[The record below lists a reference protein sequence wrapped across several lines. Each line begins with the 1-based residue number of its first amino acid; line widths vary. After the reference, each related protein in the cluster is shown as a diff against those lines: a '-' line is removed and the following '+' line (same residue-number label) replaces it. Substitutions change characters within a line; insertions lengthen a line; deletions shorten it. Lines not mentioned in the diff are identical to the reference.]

1 MDQPEIEA
9 VFAEA
14 LQNIAEGVTQ
24 LLGFEVAAI
33 SIARDDHTLEMVAVA
48 GSTKAREQLLGRRRP
63 IAETERVLAT
73 AEEWGDLSFVSHE
86 VTIPEADEPG
96 WVPDLEPS
104 DDPDGWHPLDR
115 LLSPIHDEKDR
126 LRGLLSVDVPRDGRR
141 PDAVQRDQLQH
152 YARQA
157 RRSVLTAVE
166 RAEFAERVRLADTA
180 RRIVRQVSSELSIAR
195 IVEICQPAIAVGF
208 DAAGMWL
215 QTFDAAGGAADAVY
229 GATEGTVLV
238 PDEFKLVGREA
249 ARALWCVQDVL
260 VVTLGARPVIP
271 DLALDD
277 GQVQRL
283 HDFMATTLEA
293 SSMLFVPLGAGPECL
308 GNLALTRRGPNT
320 EWSSME
326 QQAALEIGHDLGR
339 ALVNARTFERERLLL
354 EEQRA
359 LAVYKSQLIATISHE
374 LKTPLTSILG
384 HLELMGFQP
393 EPSDSV
399 TRSTAAIRRGAERMR
414 STIEDLL
421 LLAQV
426 ADPDAGIDAAPVDLA
441 SVVEDV
447 LQLLSVTVDQKRLRV
462 VMDAT
467 ATPMTVWGEAN
478 ELFQLCV
485 NLVSNAVKYT
495 PPGGTIAMSLART
508 PNDVQLVVADT
519 GIGISA
525 GDQDRLF
532 EEFFR
537 STNPTALATPGT
549 GLGLSI
555 VYRVVNR
562 HHGKIEVKSKLGTG
576 TTFTVSLPA
585 PP

>member
-1 MDQPEIEA
+1 M
-9 VFAEA
+9 
-14 LQNIAEGVTQ
+14 
-24 LLGFEVAAI
+24 
-33 SIARDDHTLEMVAVA
+33 
-48 GSTKAREQLLGRRRP
+48 
-63 IAETERVLAT
+63 
-73 AEEWGDLSFVSHE
+73 
-86 VTIPEADEPG
+86 
-96 WVPDLEPS
+96 
-104 DDPDGWHPLDR
+104 
-115 LLSPIHDEKDR
+115 
-126 LRGLLSVDVPRDGRR
+126 
-141 PDAVQRDQLQH
+141 
-152 YARQA
+152 
-157 RRSVLTAVE
+157 
-166 RAEFAERVRLADTA
+166 
-180 RRIVRQVSSELSIAR
+180 
-195 IVEICQPAIAVGF
+195 
-208 DAAGMWL
+208 
-215 QTFDAAGGAADAVY
+215 
-229 GATEGTVLV
+229 
-238 PDEFKLVGREA
+238 
-249 ARALWCVQDVL
+249 
-260 VVTLGARPVIP
+260 
-271 DLALDD
+271 
-277 GQVQRL
+277 
-283 HDFMATTLEA
+283 
-293 SSMLFVPLGAGPECL
+293 
-308 GNLALTRRGPNT
+308 
-320 EWSSME
+320 
-326 QQAALEIGHDLGR
+326 
-339 ALVNARTFERERLLL
+339 
-354 EEQRA
+354 
-359 LAVYKSQLIATISHE
+359 
-374 LKTPLTSILG
+374 G

-447 LQLLSVTVDQKRLRV
+447 LQLLSVTIDQKRLRV